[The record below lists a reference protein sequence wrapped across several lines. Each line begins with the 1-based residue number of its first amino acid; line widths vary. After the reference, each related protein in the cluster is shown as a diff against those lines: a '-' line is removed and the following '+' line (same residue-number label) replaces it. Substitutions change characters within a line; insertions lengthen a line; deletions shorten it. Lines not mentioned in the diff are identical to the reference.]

1 MPPRR
6 DNRRNAAGGDNNGND
21 VLPYM
26 QQLLQGQAQL
36 IQLLVQNQNNNNN
49 NNNPPPPPPVDM
61 LTRFLRLNPQ
71 RFSSSPEPIMAD
83 DWLRAVNRNLET
95 VGCTDA
101 ERDAFRAAHVS
112 AGAMSLKKKEFR
124 SLRQGGRTVN
134 AYVEEFNNLARY
146 APNDVNTDAA
156 RQEKF
161 LEGLND
167 ELSLQLTVATFRNC
181 QDLIDKAI
189 VLEGKQQAIEN
200 RKRKYNNNNRYNSGP
215 QQKPH
220 TSYHGNG
227 GNGHNHHG
235 GNGHH
240 NHHGGNG
247 HNHNGHH
254 HHNGH
259 KSNNGNGRGNGNGN
273 GNGGNNKQSHQ
284 SMPVQ
289 RDISQVQCYKC
300 RQMGHYSNACPESKN
315 GNGNSGVS
323 KPNPIQ
329 RGHVNHVNVEEVYNE
344 PDAVIDLII
353 VKSQGLDIIL
363 GMDWMIKYEGLIDC
377 ASRSITLSAPGGKRI
392 KYVCKYK
399 HKQVHVNSLEGGSL
413 EEVPV
418 VRDYPDVFP
427 EKLPGMPPDRD
438 IEFLIDLV
446 PGAGPIAK
454 RPYRMPPQELE
465 GLKKQIRE
473 LQAQGFI
480 RPSSSPWGAPVLFVE
495 KKGGTLRMCVDYR
508 SLNELEGAT
517 VFSKIDLHSDYHQLK
532 IRNGVAV
539 APSKVAAV
547 TEWETPTTVGEIRSF
562 LGLAGYY
569 RRFIENFSKIA
580 KPMTELLKK
589 EKKFVWTDECEA
601 SFQELKQRLVT
612 APVLTLPDIHK
623 DFQKDLNLR
632 QRRWLELIKDYD
644 LNVRYHPSK
653 ANVVADALSR
663 RSHANAINIDNMPPE
678 LCEQFRNL
686 RLEMVPKGYLATLE
700 AEGFREDEHGAIWF
714 EKRICVPQDTDI
726 RKLILQEAHDSPYSI
741 HPEFSYNNS
750 YQASLKM
757 APFEVLYGRKCRT
770 PLMWDEV
777 GERQF
782 FGPDLIRDA
791 EEKVKLIR
799 DRLKIAQSRQ
809 KSYADAK
816 RKEVTYE
823 VGDHVYLRVS
833 PLRGIKRF
841 GIKGVHNVFHVSQL
855 KKCHAEMMDV
865 PLRDTVPLEAIQ
877 LESDLTYEEK
887 PVKILERAE
896 RVTRTKTIKLCKVQ
910 WDHHTEEEATWERE
924 EDLSWPAAQASQPA
938 QRPIARSPLFPYRCP
953 NRHAQPHRSPDPHP
967 IRCPSLADGWT
978 LHPSST
984 PSRTQPCCAHA

>member
-6 DNRRNAAGGDNNGND
+6 DNRRNVAGGDNNGND
-21 VLPYM
+21 VPPYM

-36 IQLLVQNQNNNNN
+36 IQLLVQN
-49 NNNPPPPPPVDM
+49 NNNPLVDM

-71 RFSSSPEPIMAD
+71 RLSSSPEPIVAD

-95 VGCTDA
+95 VGCIDA
-101 ERDAFRAAHVS
+101 ERVRFASHLLEGPVAAWWDNYLVTYPIATITWPQFQDAFRAAHVS
-112 AGAMSLKKKEFR
+112 ASAM
-124 SLRQGGRTVN
+124 T
-134 AYVEEFNNLARY
+134 
-146 APNDVNTDAA
+146 

-189 VLEGKQQAIEN
+189 VLEGKQHAIEN
-200 RKRKYNNNNRYNSGP
+200 HKRKYNNNNRYNSGP
-215 QQKPH
+215 RQKPR
-220 TSYHGNG
+220 TSYH

-259 KSNNGNGRGNGNGN
+259 KSKNGNGRGNGNGN
-273 GNGGNNKQSHQ
+273 GGNNNQSHQ
-284 SMPVQ
+284 SMPVH

-300 RQMGHYSNACPESKN
+300 RQMGHYSYACPESKN
-315 GNGNSGVS
+315 GNGNAGVS

-329 RGHVNHVNVEEVYNE
+329 RGHVNHVNVEEFYNE

-353 VKSQGLDIIL
+353 LKSQGLDIIL
-363 GMDWMIKYEGLIDC
+363 GMDWMIKYQGIIDC
-377 ASRSITLSAPGGKRI
+377 ASRFVTLSAPGGKRI

-399 HKQVHVNSLEGGSL
+399 RDQVQVNYLKGGSL

-427 EKLPGMPPDRD
+427 EELP
-438 IEFLIDLV
+438 
-446 PGAGPIAK
+446 
-454 RPYRMPPQELE
+454 
-465 GLKKQIRE
+465 
-473 LQAQGFI
+473 
-480 RPSSSPWGAPVLFVE
+480 
-495 KKGGTLRMCVDYR
+495 
-508 SLNELEGAT
+508 
-517 VFSKIDLHSDYHQLK
+517 VFSKNKQEHEVHLRLVMEKLREHQLYAK
-532 IRNGVAV
+532 FSKCEFWLDEVA
-539 APSKVAAV
+539 
-547 TEWETPTTVGEIRSF
+547 F
-562 LGLAGYY
+562 LGHVVSGYY

-601 SFQELKQRLVT
+601 SFQELKQHLVT

-623 DFQKDLNLR
+623 DFQ
-632 QRRWLELIKDYD
+632 
-644 LNVRYHPSK
+644 YHPGK

-663 RSHANAINIDNMPPE
+663 RSHVNAVNIDNMPPE

-686 RLEMVPKGYLATLE
+686 RLEMVPKGYLAILEVKPTLLDRIRE
-700 AEGFREDEHGAIWF
+700 AQ
-714 EKRICVPQDTDI
+714 KDI

-741 HPEFSYNNS
+741 HP
-750 YQASLKM
+750 
-757 APFEVLYGRKCRT
+757 
-770 PLMWDEV
+770 
-777 GERQF
+777 
-782 FGPDLIRDA
+782 DLIRDA
-791 EEKVKLIR
+791 EEKVKLIL
-799 DRLKIAQSRQ
+799 DRLKIAQSRK

-823 VGDHVYLRVS
+823 
-833 PLRGIKRF
+833 
-841 GIKGVHNVFHVSQL
+841 L

-887 PVKILERAE
+887 PVKILETAE
-896 RVTRTKTIKLCKVQ
+896 RVTLTKTIKLCKN
-910 WDHHTEEEATWERE
+910 
-924 EDLSWPAAQASQPA
+924 
-938 QRPIARSPLFPYRCP
+938 I
-953 NRHAQPHRSPDPHP
+953 
-967 IRCPSLADGWT
+967 I
-978 LHPSST
+978 SSSFDT
-984 PSRTQPCCAHA
+984 FW